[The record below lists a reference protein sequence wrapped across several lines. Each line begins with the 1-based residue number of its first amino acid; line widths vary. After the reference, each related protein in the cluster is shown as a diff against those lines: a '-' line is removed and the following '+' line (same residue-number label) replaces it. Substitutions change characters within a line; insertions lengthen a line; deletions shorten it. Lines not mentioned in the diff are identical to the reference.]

1 MTQWIVAR
9 QAPLSMGICQ
19 ARILESVAM
28 QPWYELMPPGYLPNL
43 GTELSSIMSPTQEGV
58 FFTNTASWEAQSNY
72 TPKEINFKK

>member
-1 MTQWIVAR
+1 
-9 QAPLSMGICQ
+9 
-19 ARILESVAM
+19 M
-28 QPWYELMPPGYLPNL
+28 QPWYEHMPPGYLPNL